1 MYTFPLFV
9 RFYGTV
15 TRNEYLIR
23 LEQEDNERR
32 AGISRSITYP
42 RRSEW
47 KNTEWLVTLKTTT
60 TKKKKTPQRTAAET
74 VTRAC
79 RSGRI
84 QNGS

>member
-32 AGISRSITYP
+32 AGIS
-42 RRSEW
+42 
-47 KNTEWLVTLKTTT
+47 WLAVELVVQVWGGDCLA
-60 TKKKKTPQRTAAET
+60 P
-74 VTRAC
+74 
-79 RSGRI
+79 
-84 QNGS
+84 N